1 LRIRPDIC
9 YFLCQNPAEYGP
21 AKGRSGTRKEKGI
34 AASGLLGEK
43 LNISDEPSKNTFV
56 QRTWL
61 YDDDKALYYKIN
73 GVPKADNTRDSSSLQ
88 MGSDDNADT
97 VQLEDVERHPRK
109 DTGLRFNPIAK
120 TGYKIFADDEH
131 APDGNLRYHYKI
143 DS

>member
-1 LRIRPDIC
+1 M
-9 YFLCQNPAEYGP
+9 QNPADYGP
-21 AKGRSGTRKEKGI
+21 AKGRSGSRKEKGI

-43 LNISDEPSKNTFV
+43 LNISEEPSKNTFV

-73 GVPKADNTRDSSSLQ
+73 GVPRADNLGETSSLQ
-88 MGSDDNADT
+88 VGNDEDAENMPH
-97 VQLEDVERHPRK
+97 LEDGERRPRK

-120 TGYKIFADDEH
+120 TGYKIFADDEL
-131 APDGNLRYHYKI
+131 APDGNLIYHYKI